1 MPDQSSAQAKNPTEK
16 EKVGHLIIEV
26 HEATDVQDNVFKLIA
41 KILDVKD
48 SGGSVVILSEDQKCA
63 DLAQSLEE
71 IRINSCL
78 FVEEMKNSQEIV
90 EKELKRF
97 QPVKVAVCSYEAMR
111 VMKVPFA
118 EKYIFFDMPSRRS
131 NIPRALEKIEKLA
144 EEKNRKPDVEIFL
157 NPNDDDVIIKVV
169 FVEAKERG
177 CIPTWLE
184 SVIIS
189 KFGTPELRQRYEERK
204 KAEGCNNKSS
214 NTNNPTALKV
224 VPVLNVNQQQ
234 TAPTDTAPEPEV
246 TRSRKHSEEL
256 RSEGTPKPLPG
267 SHEEMPEQ
275 SSSIP
280 TETQKIGRLDIQ
292 LHDATDVQK
301 NVFNLVAE
309 ILDARDNR
317 GSIVILSEDS
327 RCANLAQSLNRI
339 GLYSS
344 LFVEEINK
352 HEGMIEEEL
361 ERFKNVNVAVCSYK
375 AMKFVELPLV
385 EKYVFF
391 DLPSRRLHRFERALR
406 KIEIL
411 AEEKKR
417 TPQVEIFL
425 NPSDDENT
433 TNAVYVETRDRECE
447 IPHFLGDF
455 IVSTYGTPELQ
466 ERYFK
471 NRNER
476 MTAMKKPSFAD
487 NWDR

>member
-1 MPDQSSAQAKNPTEK
+1 MPDQSSAQPKNPAEK
-16 EKVGHLIIEV
+16 EKMGHLIIDV
-26 HEATDVQDNVFKLIA
+26 HEATDVHNNVFKLIA

-48 SGGSVVILSEDQKCA
+48 SGGSIVILSEDQKCA
-63 DLAQSLEE
+63 DLAQSLEG

-97 QPVKVAVCSYEAMR
+97 QTVKVAVCSYEAMR
-111 VMKVPFA
+111 VMKLPLA

-131 NIPRALEKIEKLA
+131 NIPRALEKIEKLT
-144 EEKNRKPDVEIFL
+144 EGKNLKSHVDIFL

-184 SVIIS
+184 KVIIY
-189 KFGTPELRQRYEERK
+189 KFGTPELRQRYNEM
-204 KAEGCNNKSS
+204 KAKGCNIESS
-214 NTNNPTALKV
+214 NTNNPTALEA
-224 VPVLNVNQQQ
+224 VPILNASQQQ
-234 TAPTDTAPEPEV
+234 TVPTNVAPEPEV
-246 TRSRKHSEEL
+246 TRPRNVSGEM
-256 RSEGTPKPLPG
+256 RSEGTPKQSPG
-267 SHEEMPEQ
+267 SHEEISEQ
-275 SSSIP
+275 SSANP
-280 TETQKIGRLDIQ
+280 EERGKIGRLDIR

-301 NVFNLVAE
+301 NVFQLVAE

-317 GSIVILSEDS
+317 GSIVILSEDHK
-327 RCANLAQSLNRI
+327 CANLAQSLNKI

-352 HEGMIEEEL
+352 YEGMIEEEL
-361 ERFKNVNVAVCSYK
+361 ERFTNVQVAVCSYK
-375 AMKFVELPLV
+375 AMKFAELPLV

-391 DLPSRRLHRFERALR
+391 DLPSRRLRRFERALR

-433 TNAVYVETRDRECE
+433 TNAVYVETRNRECE

-455 IVSTYGTPELQ
+455 IVDV
-466 ERYFK
+466 
-471 NRNER
+471 RN
-476 MTAMKKPSFAD
+476 T
-487 NWDR
+487 